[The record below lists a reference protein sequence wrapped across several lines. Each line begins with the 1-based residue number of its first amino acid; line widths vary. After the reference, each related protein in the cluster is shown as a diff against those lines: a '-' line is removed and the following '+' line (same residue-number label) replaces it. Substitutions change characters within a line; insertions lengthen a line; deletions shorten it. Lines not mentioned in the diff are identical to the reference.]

1 MTSADDGTA
10 DDGTTVRWQRGDGVI
25 ARRVAGE
32 TVLVP
37 LAARTSDPEFKSA
50 RLYVLN
56 ETGEFLWSLL
66 GSPQSSAELA
76 RNLTFEF
83 QTAAA
88 RAHSDVEVFLAALR
102 DIGAVREVPDDGA
115 A

>member
-1 MTSADDGTA
+1 MSEGVQPAARWARAGT
-10 DDGTTVRWQRGDGVI
+10 VI

-37 LAARTSDPEFKSA
+37 LEARASDPEYKSA

-66 GSPQSSAELA
+66 DSPRSTGDLA
-76 RNLTFEF
+76 RNLTVEFE
-83 QTAAA
+83 AADD
-88 RAHSDVEVFLAALR
+88 RAHADVESFLVALR
-102 DIGAVREVPDDGA
+102 DIGAVRQVSDDGA
-115 A
+115 E

>member
-1 MTSADDGTA
+1 MTEGGGLSSS
-10 DDGTTVRWQRGDGVI
+10 RWMRAGSVI

-32 TVLVP
+32 TILVP
-37 LAARTSDPEFKSA
+37 VAVRAVDPEFKSA

-66 GSPQSSAELA
+66 DCPRSSVELA
-76 RNLTFEF
+76 RNLTQEFE
-83 QTAAA
+83 TVAG

-102 DIGAVREVPDDGA
+102 DIGAVRQVNDDGGE
-115 A
+115 

>member
-1 MTSADDGTA
+1 MTHINDASTA
-10 DDGTTVRWQRGDGVI
+10 RWQRAGGVI

-37 LAARTSDPEFKSA
+37 LSVRASDPEFKSA

-56 ETGEFLWSLL
+56 VTGEFLWGLL
-66 GSPQSSAELA
+66 DSPRSSVELA
-76 RNLTFEF
+76 RNLTQEF
-83 QTAAA
+83 ATAAG

-102 DIGAVREVPDDGA
+102 DIGAVREMPDDGA
-115 A
+115 E

>member
-1 MTSADDGTA
+1 MSATDRSSSSRWCRA
-10 DDGTTVRWQRGDGVI
+10 DAVI

-37 LAARTSDPEFKSA
+37 VAVRASDPEFKSA

-56 ETGEFLWSLL
+56 ETGEYLWSLL
-66 GSPQSSAELA
+66 DSPRSSLELA
-76 RNLTFEF
+76 QNLTLEFE
-83 QTAAA
+83 TAAD

-102 DIGAVREVPDDGA
+102 DIGAVREVTEGQAD
-115 A
+115 

>member
-1 MTSADDGTA
+1 MPRTNDAS
-10 DDGTTVRWQRGDGVI
+10 TVRWRRANAVI

-56 ETGEFLWSLL
+56 ETGEYLWSLL
-66 GSPQSSAELA
+66 DSPRSSFELA
-76 RNLTFEF
+76 QNLTLEFE
-83 QTAAA
+83 TAAGP
-88 RAHSDVEVFLAALR
+88 AHSDVEAFLAALR
-102 DIGAVREVPDDGA
+102 DIGAVREVLDAEDA
-115 A
+115 

>member
-1 MTSADDGTA
+1 MGAPENVPSA
-10 DDGTTVRWQRGDGVI
+10 RWHRAGAVI

-50 RLYVLN
+50 RLFVLN
-56 ETGEFLWSLL
+56 ETGEYLWSLL
-66 GSPQSSAELA
+66 DSPRSSFELA
-76 RNLTFEF
+76 QILTHEFEI
-83 QTAAA
+83 AAG

-102 DIGAVREVPDDGA
+102 DIGAVRQVTNSQAE
-115 A
+115 

>member
-1 MTSADDGTA
+1 MTAN
-10 DDGTTVRWQRGDGVI
+10 QGDVTPLKWSRATKVI

-37 LAARTSDPEFKSA
+37 LEARASDPEFKGA

-66 GSPQSSAELA
+66 ERPCSVSDLA
-76 RNLTFEF
+76 RNLTLEF
-83 QTAAA
+83 AAA
-88 RAHSDVEVFLAALR
+88 DDTARADVERFLVALR
-102 DIGAVREVPDDGA
+102 EIGAVREATGHHGE
-115 A
+115 

>member
-1 MTSADDGTA
+1 MSKRGEHTA
-10 DDGTTVRWQRGDGVI
+10 RWARASTII

-37 LAARTSDPEFKSA
+37 LAARASDPEYKSA

-66 GSPQSSAELA
+66 DSPRSMGDLA
-76 RNLTFEF
+76 RNLTLEFE
-83 QTAAA
+83 AADD
-88 RAHSDVEVFLAALR
+88 RAHADVESFLVALR
-102 DIGAVREVPDDGA
+102 DIGAVRPVSDDGA
-115 A
+115 E